1 MPMISVQNICKSFG
15 DNQVLRDLSFNVQK
29 GETAVLLGRSGSGKS
44 TMLRCMNLLEHWD
57 SGEIRVDG
65 EVLGR
70 KPQPN
75 GGWRQW
81 TGREEAQARQRIGMV
96 FQQFNLF
103 PHMTVLQNVMCG
115 PKRILK
121 LGTDESREIAMN
133 LLSQVGL
140 AEKKDQFPA
149 FLSGGQQ
156 QRVAIART
164 LAMKPSVLLLD
175 EITSALDPEL
185 VGEVLEVV
193 QDLKRRGMTMV
204 CVTHEISFAQDVA
217 DQVIFMEEGRVV
229 EQGDPATVLAHPS
242 TDRLKKFLT
251 RFHTGGAIAR

>member
-1 MPMISVQNICKSFG
+1 MSMISVQNICKSFG

-29 GETAVLLGRSGSGKS
+29 GQTAVLLGRSGSGKS
-44 TMLRCMNLLEHWD
+44 TMLRCMNMLEHWD
-57 SGEIRVDG
+57 SGEIRIDG
-65 EVLGR
+65 KVLGH
-70 KPQPN
+70 
-75 GGWRQW
+75 RQLPDGKSVAW
-81 TGREEAQARQRIGMV
+81 TEREQARARQRIGMV

-115 PKRILK
+115 PRKILK
-121 LGTDESREIAMN
+121 LGVDESRTIAMD
-133 LLSQVGL
+133 LLKQVGL
-140 AEKKDQFPA
+140 ADKKDQFPA

-164 LAMKPSVLLLD
+164 LAMKPDVLLLD

-193 QDLKRRGMTMV
+193 LDLKRRGMTMV
-204 CVTHEISFAQDVA
+204 CVTHEISFAHDVA

-229 EQGDPATVLAHPS
+229 EQGDPATVLARPA
-242 TDRLKKFLT
+242 TERLKKFLS
-251 RFHTGGAIAR
+251 RFHSTGR